1 MSTTVTSTRAPVQL
15 KTQQEKI
22 DVVPQTLK
30 NLTGDIISESGIG
43 WLRETYTAAP
53 IEVMRK
59 RYLEDGYVFLKKLIP
74 SDEILDVREE

>member
-1 MSTTVTSTRAPVQL
+1 MSTTVTSTGAPVQL

-43 WLRETYTAAP
+43 WLRETHTAAP